1 MKKQEK
7 RMLLILVIVSA
18 LIITIIWFATRN
30 KENSNAVETGKTI
43 ENVEQ
48 GEFTK
53 VEADGTIVNTSE
65 KLKQTKENLGFS
77 ITNIN
82 FMKKG
87 NETIL
92 TARVTNNT
100 GEAQGDFL
108 GQIVLLDK
116 SGNEIG
122 RIPAMITETENGEAI
137 DIETTITESYANA
150 YDFRLEK

>member
-30 KENSNAVETGKTI
+30 KENNNVGGTTT

-82 FMKKG
+82 FVKRG

-116 SGNEIG
+116 RGNEIG
-122 RIPAMITETENGEAI
+122 RIPTMITETQNGEAI
-137 DIETTITESYANA
+137 DIETSITESYANA

>member
-7 RMLLILVIVSA
+7 RMILILVIVSA

-30 KENSNAVETGKTI
+30 KENNNAVETEKTI

-116 SGNEIG
+116 RGNEIG

>member
-1 MKKQEK
+1 MKSQEK

-30 KENSNAVETGKTI
+30 KENNNVGGTT

-82 FMKKG
+82 FVKKG

-108 GQIVLLDK
+108 GKIVLLDK
-116 SGNEIG
+116 SGKEIG
-122 RIPAMITETENGEAI
+122 RIPVMISETQNGEAI
-137 DIETTITESYANA
+137 DVETSITESYANS

>member
-7 RMLLILVIVSA
+7 KMLLILVIVSVV
-18 LIITIIWFATRN
+18 IITIIWFATRN
-30 KENSNAVETGKTI
+30 KENNEGETGKIT
-43 ENVEQ
+43 ESVEQ

-65 KLKQTKENLGFS
+65 KLKETKENIGFS

-82 FMKKG
+82 FVKKG

-100 GEAQGDFL
+100 GTEQESFFGK
-108 GQIVLLDK
+108 IVLLDK
-116 SGNEIG
+116 NGNEIG
-122 RIPAMITETENGEAI
+122 RIPAMITETQSGESI
-137 DIETTITESYANA
+137 DIETSITESYANA

>member
-1 MKKQEK
+1 MKSQEK

-18 LIITIIWFATRN
+18 LIITIIWFTTRN
-30 KENSNAVETGKTI
+30 KENNNVGGTT

-82 FMKKG
+82 FVKRG

-100 GEAQGDFL
+100 GTEQGSFF
-108 GQIVLLDK
+108 GKIVLLDK
-116 SGNEIG
+116 SGKEIG
-122 RIPAMITETENGEAI
+122 KIPVMISETQNGEAI
-137 DIETTITESYANA
+137 DIETSITESYANA

>member
-7 RMLLILVIVSA
+7 RMLLILVIVSV

-30 KENSNAVETGKTI
+30 KENNNVGGTT

-87 NETIL
+87 NETML

-116 SGNEIG
+116 RGNEIG

-150 YDFRLEK
+150 YNFRLEK

>member
-30 KENSNAVETGKTI
+30 KENNNVGGTT

-82 FMKKG
+82 FVKKG

-100 GEAQGDFL
+100 GAEQGSFF
-108 GQIVLLDK
+108 GKIVLLDK
-116 SGNEIG
+116 SGKEIG
-122 RIPAMITETENGEAI
+122 RIPVMISKTQNGEAI

>member
-7 RMLLILVIVSA
+7 RMLLILVIVSV

-30 KENSNAVETGKTI
+30 KENNNVGGTT

-116 SGNEIG
+116 RGNEIG
-122 RIPAMITETENGEAI
+122 RIPTMITETENGEAI

>member
-30 KENSNAVETGKTI
+30 KENNNVGGTT

-82 FMKKG
+82 FVKKG

-116 SGNEIG
+116 RGNEIG
-122 RIPAMITETENGEAI
+122 RIPTMITETQNGEAI
-137 DIETTITESYANA
+137 DIETSITESYANA

>member
-1 MKKQEK
+1 MKSKEK
-7 RMLLILVIVSA
+7 KMILILVIVSA
-18 LIITIIWFATRN
+18 LIITIIWFATRGKTN
-30 KENSNAVETGKTI
+30 NNAVETGKTTESI
-43 ENVEQ
+43 EQ

-65 KLKQTKENLGFS
+65 KLKEQKENIGFT
-77 ITNIN
+77 IKNIN
-82 FMKKG
+82 FVKRG

-100 GEAQGDFL
+100 GEAQEGFL

-116 SGNEIG
+116 SGSKIG
-122 RIPAMITETENGEAI
+122 RIPAMITETESGESI
-137 DIETTITESYANA
+137 DIETTITENYANA

>member
-7 RMLLILVIVSA
+7 RMLLILVIVSV

-30 KENSNAVETGKTI
+30 KENNNVGVTGTT

-116 SGNEIG
+116 RGNEIG

>member
-30 KENSNAVETGKTI
+30 KENNNVGGTT

-82 FMKKG
+82 FVKKG

-100 GEAQGDFL
+100 GAEQGSFF
-108 GQIVLLDK
+108 GKIVLLDK
-116 SGNEIG
+116 SGKEIG
-122 RIPAMITETENGEAI
+122 RIPTMITETQNGEAI
-137 DIETTITESYANA
+137 DIETSITESYANA

>member
-1 MKKQEK
+1 MKSKEK
-7 RMLLILVIVSA
+7 KMILILVIVSA

-30 KENSNAVETGKTI
+30 KENNNVGGTT

-82 FMKKG
+82 FVKRG

-116 SGNEIG
+116 SGSEIG

>member
-7 RMLLILVIVSA
+7 RMLLILVIVSV

-30 KENSNAVETGKTI
+30 KENNNVGGTT

-116 SGNEIG
+116 KGNEIG

>member
-1 MKKQEK
+1 MKSQEK

-18 LIITIIWFATRN
+18 LIITIIWFATRI
-30 KENSNAVETGKTI
+30 KENNNVGGTT

-77 ITNIN
+77 ITNIS
-82 FMKKG
+82 FVKKG

-100 GEAQGDFL
+100 GAEQGSFF
-108 GQIVLLDK
+108 GKIVLLDK
-116 SGNEIG
+116 SGKEIG
-122 RIPAMITETENGEAI
+122 RIPVMISKTQNGEAI

>member
-7 RMLLILVIVSA
+7 RMLLILVIVSV

-30 KENSNAVETGKTI
+30 KENNNVGGTT

-116 SGNEIG
+116 RGNETG

>member
-1 MKKQEK
+1 MKSQEK

-18 LIITIIWFATRN
+18 LIITIIWFATRI
-30 KENSNAVETGKTI
+30 KENNNVGGTT

-82 FMKKG
+82 FVKKG

-108 GQIVLLDK
+108 GKIVLLDK
-116 SGNEIG
+116 SGKEIG
-122 RIPAMITETENGEAI
+122 RIPVMISETQNGEAI
-137 DIETTITESYANA
+137 DVETSITESYANS

>member
-1 MKKQEK
+1 MKSQEK

-30 KENSNAVETGKTI
+30 KENNNVGGTT

-48 GEFTK
+48 GEFTR

-82 FMKKG
+82 FVKRG

-100 GEAQGDFL
+100 GTEQGSFF
-108 GQIVLLDK
+108 GKIVLLDK
-116 SGNEIG
+116 SGKEIG
-122 RIPAMITETENGEAI
+122 KIPVMISETQNGEAI
-137 DIETTITESYANA
+137 DIETSITESYANA

>member
-30 KENSNAVETGKTI
+30 KENNNVGGTT

-82 FMKKG
+82 FVKKG

-108 GQIVLLDK
+108 GKIVLLDK
-116 SGNEIG
+116 SGKEIG
-122 RIPAMITETENGEAI
+122 RIPVMISETQNGEAI
-137 DIETTITESYANA
+137 DVETSITESYANA

>member
-30 KENSNAVETGKTI
+30 KENNNAVETEKTI

-116 SGNEIG
+116 RGNEIG
-122 RIPAMITETENGEAI
+122 RIPAMITETENGEAT

>member
-7 RMLLILVIVSA
+7 RMLLILVIVSV

-30 KENSNAVETGKTI
+30 KENNNVGGTGTTT

-65 KLKQTKENLGFS
+65 KLRQTKENLGFS

-100 GEAQGDFL
+100 G
-108 GQIVLLDK
+108 
-116 SGNEIG
+116 
-122 RIPAMITETENGEAI
+122 
-137 DIETTITESYANA
+137 
-150 YDFRLEK
+150 

>member
-1 MKKQEK
+1 MKKEEK

-18 LIITIIWFATRN
+18 LIITIIWFVTRN
-30 KENSNAVETGKTI
+30 KEDNNVGETT

-65 KLKQTKENLGFS
+65 KLNENKQNIGFE

-82 FMKKG
+82 FIKRG

-100 GEAQGDFL
+100 GAEQGSFF
-108 GQIVLLDK
+108 GKIVLLDK
-116 SGNEIG
+116 SGKEIG
-122 RIPAMITETENGEAI
+122 RIPVMISKTQNGEAI

>member
-1 MKKQEK
+1 MKSQEK

-30 KENSNAVETGKTI
+30 KENNNVGGTT

-82 FMKKG
+82 FVKKG

-100 GEAQGDFL
+100 GAEQGSFF
-108 GQIVLLDK
+108 GKIVLLDK
-116 SGNEIG
+116 SGKEIG
-122 RIPAMITETENGEAI
+122 RIPVMISETQNGEAI
-137 DIETTITESYANA
+137 DVETSITESYANS

>member
-30 KENSNAVETGKTI
+30 KENNNVGGTTT

-48 GEFTK
+48 GEFTR

-82 FMKKG
+82 FVKKG

-100 GEAQGDFL
+100 GTEQGSFF
-108 GQIVLLDK
+108 GKIILLDK

-122 RIPAMITETENGEAI
+122 TIPVMISETQNGEAI
-137 DIETTITESYANA
+137 DIETSITESYANA

>member
-7 RMLLILVIVSA
+7 RLILILIIVSA
-18 LIITIIWFATRN
+18 LIITIIWFVTRN
-30 KENSNAVETGKTI
+30 KEDNNVGETT

-65 KLKQTKENLGFS
+65 KLNENKQNIGFE

-82 FMKKG
+82 FIKRG

-100 GEAQGDFL
+100 GAEQGSFF
-108 GQIVLLDK
+108 GKIVLLDK
-116 SGNEIG
+116 SGKEIG
-122 RIPAMITETENGEAI
+122 RIPVMISETQNGEAI
-137 DIETTITESYANA
+137 DIETSITESYANA

>member
-30 KENSNAVETGKTI
+30 KENNNVGGTT

-82 FMKKG
+82 FVKKG

-116 SGNEIG
+116 RGNEIG
-122 RIPAMITETENGEAI
+122 RIPTMITETQKGEAI
-137 DIETTITESYANA
+137 DIETSITESYANA

>member
-1 MKKQEK
+1 MKSQEK

-30 KENSNAVETGKTI
+30 KENNNVGGTT

-82 FMKKG
+82 FVKKG

-100 GEAQGDFL
+100 GTEQGSFF
-108 GQIVLLDK
+108 GKIVLLDR
-116 SGNEIG
+116 SGNKIG
-122 RIPAMITETENGEAI
+122 RIPVMISETQSGEAI
-137 DIETTITESYANA
+137 DIETSITESYANA

>member
-30 KENSNAVETGKTI
+30 KENNNVGGTT

-82 FMKKG
+82 FVKKG

-100 GEAQGDFL
+100 GEAQEGFL
-108 GQIVLLDK
+108 GQIVLLNK

>member
-7 RMLLILVIVSA
+7 RMLLILVIVSV

-30 KENSNAVETGKTI
+30 KENNNVGGTT

-53 VEADGTIVNTSE
+53 VEANGTIVNTSE

-116 SGNEIG
+116 RGNETG

>member
-7 RMLLILVIVSA
+7 RMLLILVIVSV

-30 KENSNAVETGKTI
+30 KENNNVGGTT

-100 GEAQGDFL
+100 WEAQGDFL

-116 SGNEIG
+116 RGNEIG

-150 YDFRLEK
+150 YNFRLEK

>member
-30 KENSNAVETGKTI
+30 KENNNVGGTT

-48 GEFTK
+48 GEFTR

-82 FMKKG
+82 FVKKG

-116 SGNEIG
+116 RGNEIG

>member
-1 MKKQEK
+1 MKKEEK

-30 KENSNAVETGKTI
+30 KENNNVGGTT

-82 FMKKG
+82 FVKRG

-100 GEAQGDFL
+100 GAEQGSFF
-108 GQIVLLDK
+108 GKIVLLDK
-116 SGNEIG
+116 SGKEIG
-122 RIPAMITETENGEAI
+122 RIPVMISETQSGEAI
-137 DIETTITESYANA
+137 DIETSITESYANA

>member
-1 MKKQEK
+1 MKKEEK

-30 KENSNAVETGKTI
+30 KENNNVGGTTT

-48 GEFTK
+48 GEFTR

-82 FMKKG
+82 FVKKG

-100 GEAQGDFL
+100 GTEQGSFF
-108 GQIVLLDK
+108 GKIILLDK

-122 RIPAMITETENGEAI
+122 TIPVMISETQNGEAI
-137 DIETTITESYANA
+137 DIETSITESYANA
-150 YDFRLEK
+150 YDIRLEK

>member
-30 KENSNAVETGKTI
+30 KENNNVGGTT

-82 FMKKG
+82 FVKRG

-100 GEAQGDFL
+100 GAEQGSFF
-108 GQIVLLDK
+108 GKIVLLDK
-116 SGNEIG
+116 SGKEIG
-122 RIPAMITETENGEAI
+122 RIPVMISETQNGEAI
-137 DIETTITESYANA
+137 DIETSITESYANA

>member
-30 KENSNAVETGKTI
+30 KENNNVGGTT

-82 FMKKG
+82 FVKKG

-100 GEAQGDFL
+100 GAEQGSFF
-108 GQIVLLDK
+108 GKIVLLDK
-116 SGNEIG
+116 SGKEIG
-122 RIPAMITETENGEAI
+122 RIPVMISETQSGEAI
-137 DIETTITESYANA
+137 DIETSITESYANA

>member
-7 RMLLILVIVSA
+7 RMLLILVIVSV

-30 KENSNAVETGKTI
+30 KENNNVGGTT

-116 SGNEIG
+116 RGNEIG

-150 YDFRLEK
+150 YNFRLEK

>member
-7 RMLLILVIVSA
+7 RMLLILVIVSV
-18 LIITIIWFATRN
+18 LIITVIWFATRN
-30 KENSNAVETGKTI
+30 KENNNVVETEKST

-65 KLKQTKENLGFS
+65 KLKENKENVGFS

-82 FMKKG
+82 FVKKG

-100 GEAQGDFL
+100 NSNQDSFFGK
-108 GQIVLLDK
+108 IILLDK
-116 SGNEIG
+116 SGKEMG
-122 RIPAMITETENGEAI
+122 RIPVMISETQKGETI
-137 DIETTITESYANA
+137 DIETSITESYANA

>member
-30 KENSNAVETGKTI
+30 KENNNVGGTT

-82 FMKKG
+82 FVKKG

-108 GQIVLLDK
+108 GKIVLLDK
-116 SGNEIG
+116 SGQEIG
-122 RIPAMITETENGEAI
+122 RIPVMISETQNGEAI
-137 DIETTITESYANA
+137 DVETSITESYANA

>member
-1 MKKQEK
+1 MKKEEK

-30 KENSNAVETGKTI
+30 KENNNVGGTTT

-48 GEFTK
+48 GEFTR

-82 FMKKG
+82 FVKKG

-100 GEAQGDFL
+100 GTEQGSFF
-108 GQIVLLDK
+108 GKIILLDK

-122 RIPAMITETENGEAI
+122 TIPVMISETQNGEAI
-137 DIETTITESYANA
+137 DIETSITESYANA